1 MKVFK
6 RKNAGLQISRTA
18 ALNSTPVKNREVNEL
33 RLESGEILLTY
44 PVAIRPWIAAV
55 IRRLG
60 GPADKIQTKKL
71 QLDTLG
77 TSVWDLLNGKRS
89 VNQIIRRFAQT
100 HRVHAKEAELAV
112 TRFLRDLGRRGLI
125 GLR

>member
-6 RKNAGLQISRTA
+6 RKRTGPQISRTA
-18 ALNSTPVKNREVNEL
+18 ALNATPVKSREVDEV
-33 RLESGEILLTY
+33 RLESGEVLLTY
-44 PVAIRPWIAAV
+44 PVAIRPWLAGV

-60 GPADKIQTKKL
+60 GPPAKIQKKKL

-77 TSVWDLLNGKRS
+77 TSVWDLLNGQRS

-100 HRVHAKEAELAV
+100 HQIHAREAEVAV